1 MNFTNYEIE
10 LEQIR
15 RAAHGHCTKGVFEM
29 LLNEI
34 ETLSDEWSNTKCD
47 LKLEE
52 KSKLNELKHE
62 LIEEIRKLAQCL

>member
-15 RAAHGHCTKGVFEM
+15 RSAHGHCAKGVFEM

-34 ETLSDEWSNTKCD
+34 EVLSEVWSNTKCN
-47 LKLEE
+47 LKLEK
-52 KSKLNELKHE
+52 KSRLNELKHE
-62 LIEEIRKLAQCL
+62 LIEEIRKLAQCH